1 MRKLALTVLV
11 ASLVAALPRASRASV
26 FSTMDGSG
34 LGEGTQAVQ
43 TWLGL
48 PNLGVLYMQGQ
59 PGDFD
64 FGYGLSVDYLK
75 GTAQPVFHIRWSFIN
90 ADEYNLAL
98 TTDFGLWLD
107 SGLTYAEPNN
117 VPNTGLRLTPGIA
130 LGMRPH
136 PSYTTFFT
144 VEIPF
149 LWSWGYGGGRGGAG
163 ARGPRP
169 RVRHDPGH
177 EHRGLREDRPAL
189 RDRRRL
195 GRRGVVP
202 GRGVAGARVPVV
214 LRRVG
219 AAARPALQIPFR
231 ANG

>member
-149 LWSWGYGGGRGGAG
+149 LWSWGYGGGAVVPVLAG
-163 ARGPRP
+163 LGLEYAMTPDMNIVVYGKIGPRFETGGGW
-169 RVRHDPGH
+169 VGGVWLQA
-177 EHRGLREDRPAL
+177 EGWLGLEF
-189 RDRRRL
+189 RL
-195 GRRGVVP
+195 
-202 GRGVAGARVPVV
+202 
-214 LRRVG
+214 
-219 AAARPALQIPFR
+219 F
-231 ANG
+231 